1 MKNQMSIAKMKKVT
15 IIGTKD
21 KQEQIL
27 KKIMKKGF
35 LQIEDMSP
43 ILEDEEYKDYFQ
55 KDENN
60 DEIGKISQKLL
71 TIEKAISNVKKYN
84 DVKKS
89 MFSDKNIY
97 KELSENIAENSYED
111 VQKVNEL
118 SDMIEKRGLEIKE
131 FNDLIKELEPWI
143 NFSISTNLKNINYV
157 KIILGTISLK
167 YKKEQIEL
175 DLNKQKLDYSI
186 NVISKDKTKMYVAIA
201 TKNENLLQIKRI
213 LKQFNFEEKE
223 IELQDETVEEKI
235 QKIRITISNLEKEIE
250 TYKSEIKSEQLK
262 VFENL
267 YDYYLSQ
274 KDLKLIQKRIITTQ
288 NTFYL
293 EGWMPE
299 GCELENNK
307 EYIIKIREEQE
318 NEDVPVCVQNNS
330 IIQPFE
336 SITNMYSVPNK
347 KELDPNPVMAF
358 FYILFFGLMLSDAG
372 YGLLLTLGCLFII
385 KKKKY
390 SKGEG
395 NLIKLL
401 TYCGISSIIWGVF
414 FGSCFGNLIPL
425 KAVIDPLTDV
435 MPLMGLALLIGII
448 HIYVG
453 MLMKAIML
461 VKEKKIFDAICDI
474 LFWYLLLTGV
484 FMLVIPI
491 VAGDIG
497 IWSVVGKYLAIIGVI
512 GVLLTGGRKEK
523 NIIKKFTKGLSSLY
537 GITSYFS
544 DVLSYSRL
552 MALWLCT
559 GVIAQVV
566 NLLGRLVG
574 PIPAVIVGIIGHGFN
589 LANSALGSYVHTS
602 RLQYVEFFGKFYEG
616 GGKEFTPFKY
626 KNKYTRIK
634 EEI

>member
-43 ILEDEEYKDYFQ
+43 ILEDEEYKDYFR

-71 TIEKAISNVKKYN
+71 KIEKAISNVKKYN

-97 KELSENIAENSYED
+97 KELSENIAESSYED
-111 VQKVNEL
+111 AQRVNEL
-118 SDMIEKRGLEIKE
+118 SDIIEKRCIEIKE

-267 YDYYLSQ
+267 DR
-274 KDLKLIQKRIITTQ
+274 K
-288 NTFYL
+288 
-293 EGWMPE
+293 
-299 GCELENNK
+299 
-307 EYIIKIREEQE
+307 
-318 NEDVPVCVQNNS
+318 
-330 IIQPFE
+330 
-336 SITNMYSVPNK
+336 
-347 KELDPNPVMAF
+347 
-358 FYILFFGLMLSDAG
+358 
-372 YGLLLTLGCLFII
+372 
-385 KKKKY
+385 
-390 SKGEG
+390 
-395 NLIKLL
+395 
-401 TYCGISSIIWGVF
+401 
-414 FGSCFGNLIPL
+414 
-425 KAVIDPLTDV
+425 
-435 MPLMGLALLIGII
+435 
-448 HIYVG
+448 
-453 MLMKAIML
+453 
-461 VKEKKIFDAICDI
+461 
-474 LFWYLLLTGV
+474 
-484 FMLVIPI
+484 
-491 VAGDIG
+491 
-497 IWSVVGKYLAIIGVI
+497 SVV
-512 GVLLTGGRKEK
+512 
-523 NIIKKFTKGLSSLY
+523 
-537 GITSYFS
+537 
-544 DVLSYSRL
+544 
-552 MALWLCT
+552 
-559 GVIAQVV
+559 
-566 NLLGRLVG
+566 
-574 PIPAVIVGIIGHGFN
+574 
-589 LANSALGSYVHTS
+589 
-602 RLQYVEFFGKFYEG
+602 
-616 GGKEFTPFKY
+616 
-626 KNKYTRIK
+626 
-634 EEI
+634 

>member
-1 MKNQMSIAKMKKVT
+1 MSIAKMKKVT

-21 KQEQIL
+21 KEEEIL
-27 KKIMKKGF
+27 REIMKKGF

-43 ILEDEEYKDYFQ
+43 LVDEEEYKGIFT
-55 KDENN
+55 KEEKN
-60 DEIGKISQKLL
+60 DEIAKINQRLIE
-71 TIEKAISNVKKYN
+71 IEKAISSVKKYN
-84 DVKKS
+84 KIKKS
-89 MFSDKNIY
+89 MFEGKEKY
-97 KELSENIAENSYED
+97 RELSEKDAESSFCD
-111 VQKVNEL
+111 AKKINEI
-118 SDMIEKRGLEIKE
+118 SQTIEKNNEEIQTLENLKQ
-131 FNDLIKELEPWI
+131 ELEPWKG
-143 NFSISTNLKNINYV
+143 FSILDNLKNINYIKV
-157 KIILGTISLK
+157 ILGTIDLK
-167 YKKEQIEL
+167 YKKEQIQRVL
-175 DLNKQKLDYSI
+175 DKEKLDYSI
-186 NVISKDKTKMYVAIA
+186 TIVNKDKNKMYVAIV
-201 TKNENLLQIKRI
+201 TKNENLVQLKRI

-223 IELQDETVEEKI
+223 IKI
-235 QKIRITISNLEKEIE
+235 QNETIEQDIEKLIVKITLLKKEIE
-250 TYKSEIKSEQLK
+250 KISVEIKPEKLK
-262 VFENL
+262 VSENL

-274 KDLKLIQKRIITTQ
+274 KDLKLIQRRVVTTK

-293 EGWMPE
+293 EGWMPA
-299 GCELENNK
+299 GCVLKNNN
-307 EYIIKIREEQE
+307 EYIIKVRDEQE
-318 NEDVPVCVQNNS
+318 NEEVPICVQNNN
-330 IIQPFE
+330 IVQPFQ

-372 YGLLLTLGCLFII
+372 YGLLLTLGCFFVI

-390 SKGEG
+390 AKGEG

-401 TYCGISSIIWGVF
+401 AYSGISATIWGLF
-414 FGSCFGNLIPL
+414 FGSFFGNLLPL

-435 MPLMGLALLIGII
+435 MPLMGLSLLLGII

-461 VKEKKIFDAICDI
+461 IKEKKIFDAICDI

-484 FMLVIPI
+484 FLLVIPI

-497 IWSVVGKYLAIIGVI
+497 IWSQVGKYLAISGLI

-523 NIIKKFTKGLSSLY
+523 NIIKKFTKGLTSVY

-552 MALWLCT
+552 MALCLST

-566 NLLGRLVG
+566 NLLGEMVG

-616 GGKEFTPFKY
+616 GGQEFKPFKY
-626 KNKYTRIK
+626 NNKYTSIK
-634 EEI
+634 EEF

>member
-1 MKNQMSIAKMKKVT
+1 MSIAKMKKVT

-21 KQEQIL
+21 KEEEIL
-27 KKIMKKGF
+27 REIMKKGF

-43 ILEDEEYKDYFQ
+43 LVDEEEYKGIFT
-55 KDENN
+55 KEEKN
-60 DEIGKISQKLL
+60 DEIAKINQRLIE
-71 TIEKAISNVKKYN
+71 IEKAISSVKKYN
-84 DVKKS
+84 KIKKS
-89 MFSDKNIY
+89 MFEGKEKY
-97 KELSENIAENSYED
+97 RELSEKDAESSFCD
-111 VQKVNEL
+111 AKKINEI
-118 SDMIEKRGLEIKE
+118 SQTIEKNNEEIQTLENLKQ
-131 FNDLIKELEPWI
+131 ELEPWKG
-143 NFSISTNLKNINYV
+143 FSILDNLKNINYIKV
-157 KIILGTISLK
+157 ILGTIDLK
-167 YKKEQIEL
+167 YKKEQIQRVL
-175 DLNKQKLDYSI
+175 DKEKLDYSI
-186 NVISKDKTKMYVAIA
+186 TIVNKDKNKMYVAIV
-201 TKNENLLQIKRI
+201 TKNENLVQLKRI

-223 IELQDETVEEKI
+223 IKI
-235 QKIRITISNLEKEIE
+235 QNETIEQDIEKLIVKITLLKKEIE
-250 TYKSEIKSEQLK
+250 KISVEIKPEKLK

-274 KDLKLIQKRIITTQ
+274 KDLKLIQRRVVTTK

-293 EGWMPE
+293 EGWMPA
-299 GCELENNK
+299 GCVLKNNN
-307 EYIIKIREEQE
+307 EYIIKVRDEQE
-318 NEDVPVCVQNNS
+318 NEEVPICVQNNS
-330 IIQPFE
+330 IVQPFQ

-372 YGLLLTLGCLFII
+372 YGLLLALGCFFVIR
-385 KKKKY
+385 KKKY

-401 TYCGISSIIWGVF
+401 AYSGISATIWGLF
-414 FGSCFGNLIPL
+414 FGSFFGNLIPL

-435 MPLMGLALLIGII
+435 MPLMGLSLLLGII

-461 VKEKKIFDAICDI
+461 IKEKKIFDAICDI

-484 FMLVIPI
+484 FLLVIPI

-497 IWSVVGKYLAIIGVI
+497 IWSQVGKYLAISGLI

-523 NIIKKFTKGLSSLY
+523 NIIKKFTKGLTSVY

-552 MALWLCT
+552 MALCLST

-566 NLLGRLVG
+566 NLLGEMVG

-616 GGKEFTPFKY
+616 GGQEFKPFKY
-626 KNKYTRIK
+626 NNKYTSIK
-634 EEI
+634 EEF